1 MIGADGGEVAVQ
13 RYVEVGGV
21 RTWYDERGT
30 GDPVVLLH
38 GAIVDSRCFDGN
50 LDALA
55 GSFRLYLPER
65 RGHGHTADP
74 GGPLSPQL
82 MAADTIEFLRT
93 VLGGPAALVG
103 YSAGAVVALLAAL
116 ARPDLVSRLVLIS
129 GAFHQDGVLLPPA
142 SPADIPQVIYDQHAE
157 VSPHGPGHLTS
168 VIERI
173 VAAAEAGDLA
183 LSAAELRAVG
193 CRTLVL
199 TGDDDAVSLEHT
211 LELYRGLPDA
221 ELAVVPGATHTL
233 LIEKPQLCTGLVA
246 AFLGGPPVATHMPIR
261 RA

>member
-1 MIGADGGEVAVQ
+1 MQ
-13 RYVEVGGV
+13 RYAEINGL
-21 RTWYDERGT
+21 RTWYDERGA
-30 GDPVVLLH
+30 GEPVVLLH
-38 GAIVDSRCFDGN
+38 GAIVDSRCFAGN

-55 GSFRLYLPER
+55 GSFRLYQPER
-65 RGHGHTADP
+65 RGHGHTPDP
-74 GGPLSPQL
+74 GGPLSPQV
-82 MAADTIEFLRT
+82 MAADTVAFLEH
-93 VLGGPAALVG
+93 VVGEPAALVG

-129 GAFHQDGVLLPPA
+129 GAFHQDGGLLPPA

-157 VSPHGPGHLTS
+157 VSPEGPGHLAS

-173 VAAAEAGDLA
+173 AASAAAGDLA
-183 LSAAELRAVG
+183 LSAAELKAVG

-199 TGDDDAVSLEHT
+199 VGDDDAVSLEHT

-221 ELAVVPGATHTL
+221 ELAVVPNASHTL
-233 LIEKPQLCTGLVA
+233 LIEKPRLCADLVA
-246 AFLGGPPVATHMPIR
+246 TFLGGPAAPTHMPIR

>member
-1 MIGADGGEVAVQ
+1 VRADGGEVAVQ
-13 RYVEVGGV
+13 GYVEVDGV
-21 RTWYDERGT
+21 RTWYEERGT
-30 GDPVVLLH
+30 GEPVVLLH
-38 GAIVDSRCFDGN
+38 GAIVDSRCFAGN

-65 RGHGHTADP
+65 RGHGHTPDP
-74 GGPLSPQL
+74 GGPLSPQV
-82 MAADTIEFLRT
+82 MAADTIAFLQT
-93 VLGGPAALVG
+93 VVGGPATLVG
-103 YSAGAVVALLAAL
+103 YSAGAVVALLTAL

-129 GAFHQDGVLLPPA
+129 GAFHQSGWLLPPA
-142 SPADIPQVIYDQHAE
+142 SPADIPQIIYDQHAE
-157 VSPHGPGHLTS
+157 VSPDGPGHLTS

-173 VAAAEAGDLA
+173 AASAEAGDLA
-183 LSAAELRAVG
+183 LTAAELTAVA

-199 TGDDDAVSLEHT
+199 VGDDDAVSLEHT

-233 LIEKPQLCTGLVA
+233 LIEKPQLSTGLVA
-246 AFLGGPPVATHMPIR
+246 TFLGGPPAPTHMPIR

>member
-1 MIGADGGEVAVQ
+1 MQ
-13 RYVEVGGV
+13 RYVEVNGV
-21 RTWYDERGT
+21 HTWYDERGT

-38 GAIVDSRCFDGN
+38 GAIVDTRCFTGN

-65 RGHGHTADP
+65 RGHGHTPDP

-82 MAADTIEFLRT
+82 MAADTAAFLHT
-93 VLGGPAALVG
+93 VVGTPAPLVG
-103 YSAGAVVALLAAL
+103 YSAGAVVALLTAL

-129 GAFHQDGVLLPPA
+129 GAFHQNGWLLPPA
-142 SPADIPQVIYDQHAE
+142 SPADIPQIIHDQHAE
-157 VSPHGPGHLTS
+157 VSPDAPGHLTS

-173 VAAAEAGDLA
+173 AASAKAGDLA
-183 LSAAELRAVG
+183 LTPAELKTVT

-199 TGDDDAVSLEHT
+199 VGDDDAVSLEHT
-211 LELYRGLPDA
+211 LELYRALPDA
-221 ELAVVPGATHTL
+221 ELAVVPGTTHTL
-233 LIEKPQLCTGLVA
+233 LTEKPHLCTDLVA
-246 AFLGGPPVATHMPIR
+246 TFLSGPPAPTHMPIR